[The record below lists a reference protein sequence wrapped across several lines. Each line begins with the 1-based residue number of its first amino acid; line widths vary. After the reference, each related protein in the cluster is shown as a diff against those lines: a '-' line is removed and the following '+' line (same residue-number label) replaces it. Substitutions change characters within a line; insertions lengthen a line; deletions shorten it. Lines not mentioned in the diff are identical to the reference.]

1 MEDAVGVCN
10 DDALAKA
17 VGDAG
22 DDAVALAVPDGKL
35 VVLSDD
41 EPD

>member
-10 DDALAKA
+10 DDALAEA
-17 VGDAG
+17 VGDTG